1 MKRAKSPP
9 RRVNCKRKAEMIC
22 RPGLLGLALV
32 AGCMGFF
39 SPARG
44 LSADGGSA
52 AVVADRPNQVTGE
65 ELTPEATAAI
75 ERGLKWL
82 AARQQKDGSFGGG
95 VLPTAVT
102 SLSAIAMMESGSL
115 PGRGPYGE
123 NVQRAV
129 QFTLNSSQRSGLLTS
144 DAAQTV
150 MYSHGFATLF
160 MAEVYGMTQNEQ
172 VGEALSRAVR
182 LIKQSQNEEGG
193 WRYMPIPADADIS
206 VTICQ
211 VMALRAA
218 RDAGIKVER
227 EVIDKAVEYVRKCQ
241 NPDGG
246 FSYQA
251 NRGFSGGG
259 SGFERSAAGVATLYY
274 AGVFEGN
281 DLKRGLEYIARFEP
295 GKNRAGNQGIG
306 HYFYGQY
313 YAAQAMF
320 LAGGEYW
327 AGWYPAIRDELVHR
341 QKAAGNWDGEIAP
354 EYCTAAALI
363 VLQMPNR
370 YLPVFTGK
378 GPGG

>member
-1 MKRAKSPP
+1 MREVRRQRSEARKIRATRLALMLAAVMGTCS
-9 RRVNCKRKAEMIC
+9 
-22 RPGLLGLALV
+22 GLLA
-32 AGCMGFF
+32 
-39 SPARG
+39 
-44 LSADGGSA
+44 ADAGSA
-52 AVVADRPNQVTGE
+52 PVADRPNQVTGE
-65 ELTPEATAAI
+65 ELTPEATKAI
-75 ERGLKWL
+75 ENGLKWL
-82 AARQQKDGSFGGG
+82 AARQQRDGSLGGASS
-95 VLPTAVT
+95 PTAVT
-102 SLSAIAMMESGSL
+102 ALSGVAMMASGSL

-129 QFTLNSSQRSGLLTS
+129 QYILNSSQRSGLLAS
-144 DAAQTV
+144 DSSQGI
-150 MYSHGFATLF
+150 MYAHGFATLF
-160 MAEVYGMTQNEQ
+160 LAEVYGMSKDEQ
-172 VGEALSRAVR
+172 IGETLSRAVR
-182 LIKQSQNEEGG
+182 LIRLSQNEEGG

-218 RDAGIKVER
+218 RDAGIKVDR

-251 NRGFSGGG
+251 NRGFGGGG

-274 AGVFEGN
+274 AGIFEGN
-281 DLKRGLEYIARFEP
+281 DLKRGLEYISRFEP
-295 GKNRAGNQGIG
+295 GRNRMANQAIG

-327 AGWYPAIRDELVHR
+327 ASWYPAIRDELVHR
-341 QKAAGNWDGEIAP
+341 QKPDGKWEGEITP

>member
-1 MKRAKSPP
+1 MREARSQKSEARRCKAKWA
-9 RRVNCKRKAEMIC
+9 VLVI
-22 RPGLLGLALV
+22 GLV
-32 AGCMGFF
+32 AGACW
-39 SPARG
+39 SVPAVA
-44 LSADGGSA
+44 ADAGSTA
-52 AVVADRPNQVTGE
+52 AVAERPNQVTGE

-75 ERGLKWL
+75 EKGLKWL
-82 AARQQKDGSFGGG
+82 ASRQQKDGSFGGG
-95 VLPTAVT
+95 SPTAVT
-102 SLSAIAMMESGSL
+102 SLSAIAMMASGSL

-123 NVQRAV
+123 NVQRAM
-129 QFTLNSSQRSGLLTS
+129 QYTLNSSQRSGLLTS
-144 DAAQTV
+144 DGAQTT

-160 MAEVYGMTQNEQ
+160 MAEVYGMTQDEQ
-172 VGEALSRAVR
+172 VGETLSRGVR

-251 NRGFSGGG
+251 NRGFGGGG

-295 GKNRAGNQGIG
+295 GKNRNQGFG
-306 HYFYGQY
+306 HYYYGQY

-327 AGWYPAIRDELVHR
+327 ASWYPAIRDELVHR
-341 QKAAGNWDGEIAP
+341 QKGAGNWEGEIAP